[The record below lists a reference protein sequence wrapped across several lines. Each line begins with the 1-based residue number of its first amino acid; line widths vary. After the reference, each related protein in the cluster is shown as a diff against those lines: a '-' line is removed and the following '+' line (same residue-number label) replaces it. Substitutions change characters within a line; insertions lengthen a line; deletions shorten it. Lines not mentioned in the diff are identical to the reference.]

1 MRSIVGFQTACAS
14 PRPLRKTTRRLLAAS
29 PSKRSY
35 ATGAFGLEGSAT
47 VGMLNQT
54 NALNGSQSWREELQ
68 SLLVALTD
76 DENSYGIELTYNKR
90 PPGR

>member
-1 MRSIVGFQTACAS
+1 
-14 PRPLRKTTRRLLAAS
+14 
-29 PSKRSY
+29 
-35 ATGAFGLEGSAT
+35 
-47 VGMLNQT
+47 MLNQT

-68 SLLVALTD
+68 SLLVAVTD